1 MKVDEEMII
10 GPSELVGAGSIKKS
24 VYQLYRLKTEMCS
37 VTELE
42 WSLFRKE
49 QAKSDRLPPTQVAFQ
64 QTILRAHERCGS
76 KSHPVITREIC
87 SDLG

>member
-37 VTELE
+37 VTEQE
-42 WSLFRKE
+42 WCLFRKE
-49 QAKSDRLPPTQVAFQ
+49 QAKSDRLPSTQVAFQ
-64 QTILRAHERCGS
+64 QTILR
-76 KSHPVITREIC
+76 
-87 SDLG
+87 